1 MTTQPETVRADA
13 REVLDLLH
21 DLAAALVAG
30 SYEGT
35 LVTEEELRRV
45 ACVYGHQVE
54 ATVLAE
60 SATIAVDG
68 KVRIVTHAAA
78 IPQLAQVSALK
89 KWFARIEC
97 GTPPP
102 IAEAHRQLLEIA
114 QRPERFGRWARLLGM
129 VLFSVGFGLSIQPT
143 GQEVVVS
150 ALLGVLVGLI
160 VDRSTRSPRFG
171 PVAPLTASVVVAAV
185 VLLASK
191 YHLVQG
197 GTIDLMIPV
206 LFVFIPGDAITMAVV
221 ELSAGRVTAGGARL
235 AQSLVALG
243 VLAFGP
249 VVAAAALGL
258 SNSHVFDSGV
268 APTLG
273 PYAGWVGWAIFL
285 VGVMLVFGMEP
296 GDLPWAMA
304 VGLGTFAAQTLAVHA
319 FGNVPGTY
327 IAATLM
333 TMACIVLSRGVGR
346 PPHYVMFLGAF
357 FILTPGSHGLRGLES
372 WIGGQEVQG
381 INDVASMVS
390 LMAAIAFGVLT
401 AAAITPLTGKRVSA

>member
-1 MTTQPETVRADA
+1 M
-13 REVLDLLH
+13 
-21 DLAAALVAG
+21 
-30 SYEGT
+30 
-35 LVTEEELRRV
+35 
-45 ACVYGHQVE
+45 
-54 ATVLAE
+54 LAE
-60 SATIAVDG
+60 SATIAVDRQ
-68 KVRIVTHAAA
+68 VRIVTHGAA

-89 KWFARIEC
+89 KWFALIE
-97 GTPPP
+97 GGDPPP
-102 IAEAHRQLLEIA
+102 IEQAHRLLLEIA
-114 QRPERFGRWARLLGM
+114 QRPARFGRWARLLGM
-129 VLFSVGFGLSIQPT
+129 VLFSVGFGISIQPT

-160 VDRSTRSPRFG
+160 VDMSTRSPRFSA
-171 PVAPLTASVVVAAV
+171 VAPLTASVGVA
-185 VLLASK
+185 VLVLSASK
-191 YHLVQG
+191 YHLVHG

-258 SNSHVFDSGV
+258 SDSHVFDSGV

-273 PYAGWVGWAIFL
+273 PYAGWVGWAVFL
-285 VGVMLVFGMEP
+285 VGVMLVFGMAP

-319 FGNVPGTY
+319 FGDVPGTY

-333 TMACIVLSRGVGR
+333 TAACIVLGRGAGR
-346 PPHYVMFLGAF
+346 PPRYVMFLGAF
-357 FILTPGSHGLRGLES
+357 FILTPGSHGLHGLES
-372 WIGGQEVQG
+372 WIGGQQMQG
-381 INDVASMVS
+381 IDDVASMVS

-401 AAAITPLTGKRVSA
+401 AAAITPLTGMRGIRRAED